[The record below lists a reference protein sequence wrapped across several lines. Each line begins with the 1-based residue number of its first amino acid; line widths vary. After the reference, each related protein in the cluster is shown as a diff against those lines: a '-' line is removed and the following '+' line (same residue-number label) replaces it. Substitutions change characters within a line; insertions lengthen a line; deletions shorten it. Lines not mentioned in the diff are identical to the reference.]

1 MPFQAST
8 MVPPRWSPPPLELPA
23 SDDDDEPPPQPASA
37 PTSTARQAPRTML
50 RRTPTFIELLLD
62 RRHRGRTAWPVDHTA
77 RRRQQSGALL
87 ESRVIARRTPRPSSS
102 SSATRLPE
110 PFATP
115 VDDALLRRMV
125 AAISSVGSHP
135 LGFRAAGTPEERQVA
150 ELVAAEMRSIGLADV
165 GFEQVPVDGW
175 RFRDASLRV
184 AGGRRYACSSMAGSP
199 ATPKAGISGRLV
211 FVGDGRRDRLD
222 RLDLRGTIA
231 LVDWRTASIGIGEI
245 GLELG
250 RRGAVAVVMTSGD
263 GGARFQGPDALG
275 TSVAGWY
282 AQAPPLAVLRKQD
295 AVGLIERCQR
305 KPPTVTVKVDIEVNP
320 RARGRNVVGVLGR
333 ELPGAPI
340 VVGAHHD
347 GMVLRRIRQRQRRGG
362 GADHRQ
368 GADRIGLAAEPPGLV
383 RVAHRRGVRAHGRA
397 PVLAHG
403 AWQQAAEQHPRW
415 GTTVPFYLDI
425 EASGRPDFP
434 LLVLGP
440 VELRR
445 FAARYCAM
453 AKRAGMLPARGWRFA
468 NPSTG
473 THQWPFQLAGVPG
486 LSVFNWHTEFQ
497 RTDYHTDLD
506 TIDRLDFSHLANLCR
521 LDAALLVAADAAGDE
536 LLDYPARARDVERAG
551 AGLPGRRGLVS
562 AARRYGKR
570 GSRASFARLART
582 SFAVGAGAEPGYL
595 WAQAAADAAQLEL
608 ALRAL
613 KAGDRRAAVR
623 AASRVGMNGMA
634 RWVSH
639 DVQRM
644 AERRW
649 ASPHGSWPAK
659 SHLTRSPDLW
669 AELASLRGERDA
681 RPFGPWVAR
690 SLEKHRARMRAE
702 VTRRTGRVAAALRG

>member
-1 MPFQAST
+1 M
-8 MVPPRWSPPPLELPA
+8 
-23 SDDDDEPPPQPASA
+23 
-37 PTSTARQAPRTML
+37 
-50 RRTPTFIELLLD
+50 
-62 RRHRGRTAWPVDHTA
+62 
-77 RRRQQSGALL
+77 
-87 ESRVIARRTPRPSSS
+87 
-102 SSATRLPE
+102 
-110 PFATP
+110 
-115 VDDALLRRMV
+115 
-125 AAISSVGSHP
+125 
-135 LGFRAAGTPEERQVA
+135 
-150 ELVAAEMRSIGLADV
+150 
-165 GFEQVPVDGW
+165 
-175 RFRDASLRV
+175 
-184 AGGRRYACSSMAGSP
+184 
-199 ATPKAGISGRLV
+199 
-211 FVGDGRRDRLD
+211 
-222 RLDLRGTIA
+222 
-231 LVDWRTASIGIGEI
+231 
-245 GLELG
+245 
-250 RRGAVAVVMTSGD
+250 
-263 GGARFQGPDALG
+263 
-275 TSVAGWY
+275 
-282 AQAPPLAVLRKQD
+282 
-295 AVGLIERCQR
+295 
-305 KPPTVTVKVDIEVNP
+305 
-320 RARGRNVVGVLGR
+320 
-333 ELPGAPI
+333 
-340 VVGAHHD
+340 
-347 GMVLRRIRQRQRRGG
+347 
-362 GADHRQ
+362 
-368 GADRIGLAAEPPGLV
+368 
-383 RVAHRRGVRAHGRA
+383 
-397 PVLAHG
+397 G

-551 AGLPGRRGLVS
+551 AGLPDRRGLVS

-570 GSRASFARLART
+570 GSRAGFARLART